1 MEVSKQV
8 EQIYRVRL
16 TLFDL
21 IKSRGFNF
29 ENINHTMPLEY
40 ISMLY
45 DRFINDE
52 PVYDISIIEDRKL
65 YIKFI
70 PMLKDYNHASIPL
83 RKFYEML
90 VLSLGL
96 TKQDDIIFIIMDN
109 NLDKLPESILNFE
122 KTKSNLNIFHYK
134 SLLVNILNNEY
145 VPEHKRATNLE
156 ISELMDTYKIK
167 DFKQLPLL
175 LKSDPVAKFL
185 GLKRGEI
192 CKIIRPSTN
201 GIRHT
206 VFRYV
211 I

>member
-1 MEVSKQV
+1 MEVTKQV

-21 IKSRGFNF
+21 IKARGFNF
-29 ENINHTMPLEY
+29 DNINHTLPLEY

-45 DRFINDE
+45 DRFLNEE

-70 PMLKDYNHASIPL
+70 PMLKDYNHAAIPL
-83 RKFYEML
+83 RKYYEML
-90 VLSLGL
+90 VLSLGF

-109 NLDKLPESILNFE
+109 NLEKLPESILKFE

-134 SLLVNILNNEY
+134 SLLVNILNNDY
-145 VPEHKRATNLE
+145 VPEHKRATNTE
-156 ISELMDTYKIK
+156 ISEMMDTYKIK

-192 CKIIRPSTN
+192 CKIIRPTPS

>member
-8 EQIYRVRL
+8 ELIYRVRL

-29 ENINHTMPLEY
+29 DNVNHTFPIEY
-40 ISMLY
+40 LSMLY
-45 DRFINDE
+45 DRFLNDE
-52 PVYDISIIEDRKL
+52 PVYDISINEDRKL

-70 PMLKDYNHASIPL
+70 PLLKDYKHAAIPL
-83 RKFYEML
+83 KKMYDML
-90 VLSLGL
+90 VLSLGMN
-96 TKQDDIIFIIMDN
+96 KQDDIIFILMDEN
-109 NLDKLPESILNFE
+109 IDKLPEAVLNFE
-122 KTKSNLNIFHYK
+122 KGKSNLTIFHYK
-134 SLLVNILNNEY
+134 SLLVNILNNEF
-145 VPEHKRATNLE
+145 VPEHKRATNTE
-156 ISELMDTYKIK
+156 ISELMDTYKVR